1 MHLDIHKMALM
12 VWHYSCWWYSTWQG
26 TQLKKYLSCWYFRN
40 KKSLIGICRR
50 KGWLVLVS
58 KSRKVFCYPHLTK
71 YEVWNIYGRF
81 TVLTTDKTQQLLWL
95 QPCANIGAA
104 IMNTN
109 KIHLDYISFFLLGRY
124 TICHSIHWPSI
135 TILKVNSSVEDG
147 TSHNV
152 VIEIEL

>member
-1 MHLDIHKMALM
+1 MSKKKTKHCCKGDQWQEKQKYIFVEYASGHAQNGLDDILLGKVHNWK
-12 VWHYSCWWYSTWQG
+12 STCLVDTIWV
-26 TQLKKYLSCWYFRN
+26 LDFRN

-109 KIHLDYISFFLLGRY
+109 KIHLDYIFFFAG
-124 TICHSIHWPSI
+124 
-135 TILKVNSSVEDG
+135 
-147 TSHNV
+147 
-152 VIEIEL
+152 